1 MYLLISFGKKKQK
14 AGLKEKTQLRFWLL
28 YSSSLLFKRL
38 TCVVKRINPKI
49 IIKQPTIGCKLLGKF
64 NFSLSQNKRSDPK
77 KQKAKKFNKL
87 ITRRN
92 RSLSDFFLKFCMKF
106 EIIYSADW
114 IEIGNE
120 YNTLTFLPFCSP
132 GFHLGQDFKTLMASF
147 PVP

>member
-1 MYLLISFGKKKQK
+1 MVKPNVKYIKKNKIP
-14 AGLKEKTQLRFWLL
+14 
-28 YSSSLLFKRL
+28 
-38 TCVVKRINPKI
+38 IN
-49 IIKQPTIGCKLLGKF
+49 
-64 NFSLSQNKRSDPK
+64 
-77 KQKAKKFNKL
+77 
-87 ITRRN
+87 RRN
-92 RSLSDFFLKFCMKF
+92 RSLSDFFLKFCMNF